1 MNEEKQVPKPFTTP
15 FWYTEEEAKELS
27 RKWSLKHNLYLSF
40 VKDEVTGKYALT
52 NVYDPT
58 IVELYSSEEIL
69 L

>member
-1 MNEEKQVPKPFTTP
+1 MYNNQEVPKPFTTP

-40 VKDEVTGKYALT
+40 IKDEDTGKYALT

-58 IVELYSSEEIL
+58 IDTLYSSEV
-69 L
+69 